1 MRKKIWL
8 FTKSYFMENS
18 WNYKVIPNTETIL
31 MSVSSKL
38 VLKKKIQVIPIGMF
52 ESFCFVFVKM

>member
-1 MRKKIWL
+1 
-8 FTKSYFMENS
+8 MENS